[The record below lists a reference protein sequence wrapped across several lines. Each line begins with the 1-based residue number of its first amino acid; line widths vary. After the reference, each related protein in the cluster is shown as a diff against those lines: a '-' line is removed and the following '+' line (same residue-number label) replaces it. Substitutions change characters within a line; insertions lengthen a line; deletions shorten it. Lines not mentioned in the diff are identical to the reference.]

1 MPRRKFVQMDEE
13 THEKFMILKKLT
25 NGVPM
30 KVLLT
35 QMLDER
41 IDRIKKER
49 NSIKK
54 GKP

>member
-13 THEKFMILKKLT
+13 THEKFQELKRLT

-41 IDRIKKER
+41 IKKER
-49 NSIKK
+49 ASIRK
-54 GKP
+54 GKR